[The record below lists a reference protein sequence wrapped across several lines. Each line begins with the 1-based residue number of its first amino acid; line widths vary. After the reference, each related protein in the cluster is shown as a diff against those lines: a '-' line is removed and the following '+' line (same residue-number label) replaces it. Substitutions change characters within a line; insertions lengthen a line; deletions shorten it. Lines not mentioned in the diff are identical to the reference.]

1 MRSRDEGPCSSHV
14 CVHQFAQMCFCSS
27 CSSGFL
33 TASAVLKQTCCHL
46 YWAQAGVQKQTNT
59 AHQDCATIWT
69 KADWRSH
76 DTCKYTPCV
85 VLCKADH
92 RGRLWHVHD
101 ITPNRCFTHY
111 NNVWFLLCPTHPH
124 TEWGNNSEEEAELE
138 QHFLCWLCTL

>member
-1 MRSRDEGPCSSHV
+1 MWGRGMKGPAPATFVFISLHKCVSAHPARRVFLQLLLFWNKRAAICTELRPVCRSR
-14 CVHQFAQMCFCSS
+14 
-27 CSSGFL
+27 
-33 TASAVLKQTCCHL
+33 QTQHIR
-46 YWAQAGVQKQTNT
+46 
-59 AHQDCATIWT
+59 TIWT

-92 RGRLWHVHD
+92 RGRLWHVRD